1 MNIFHQTQ
9 KCLSE
14 YGSFALHN
22 LNRLF
27 QNITLSYEEKFKL
40 FDCLVGSV
48 LNYAAEVWGFHK
60 GPDVERLHTRFCR
73 SLLGVK
79 KSTNLSALYSELGR
93 KPLLV
98 FRKIRLLK
106 YWVKILNT
114 DNILLKNV
122 YYMLVDGVI
131 AGNNYNGQ
139 NWAFQ
144 IKNMLNNLGFSH
156 VWNNQ
161 EQNDIPFNEIK
172 QRIIDQTNQEILM
185 ANTTSSKLK
194 TYCLFKLDTSCESYL
209 NTITLNKY
217 KFALSRFRLSS
228 HNLALETGRYYNI
241 PKENKICT
249 FCNMN
254 KIESEYHFLLVC
266 PLYAELRRQY
276 LPQYYCRWPS
286 ITKFKNLMQS
296 KSERVIKR
304 LRKYIFFAQN
314 KRNLSA

>member
-1 MNIFHQTQ
+1 
-9 KCLSE
+9 
-14 YGSFALHN
+14 
-22 LNRLF
+22 
-27 QNITLSYEEKFKL
+27 
-40 FDCLVGSV
+40 
-48 LNYAAEVWGFHK
+48 
-60 GPDVERLHTRFCR
+60 
-73 SLLGVK
+73 
-79 KSTNLSALYSELGR
+79 
-93 KPLLV
+93 
-98 FRKIRLLK
+98 
-106 YWVKILNT
+106 
-114 DNILLKNV
+114 
-122 YYMLVDGVI
+122 MLVDDVL

-185 ANTTSSKLK
+185 ANTTSSKLE

-209 NTITLNKY
+209 NKITLNKY
-217 KFALSRFRLSS
+217 KFALSRFRLSI

-241 PKENKICT
+241 PKENRLCS

-304 LRKYIFFAQN
+304 LSKYIFFAQN